1 MFYIYSD
8 WLKTQQFFQNS
19 SPNLSKNSRFRK
31 VHYLLLPKKR
41 RKKNP
46 ALVLTCFFLSTSGAY
61 LALITVAFCKWTLL
75 FFSKTLLY
83 AKQERLVTA
92 RWALIKCVKDAFKS
106 YSPATYNFS
115 YLKVRLL
122 VVLNVQPFCSLA

>member
-1 MFYIYSD
+1 M
-8 WLKTQQFFQNS
+8 
-19 SPNLSKNSRFRK
+19 
-31 VHYLLLPKKR
+31 
-41 RKKNP
+41 
-46 ALVLTCFFLSTSGAY
+46 
-61 LALITVAFCKWTLL
+61 ALITVAFCKWTLL

-92 RWALIKCVKDAFKS
+92 RWALIRCVRDAFINVFLMHKTS
-106 YSPATYNFS
+106 SLIS